1 VSNLWT
7 PETKFILHGQ
17 FKNTTEEAKN
27 WRPLAV
33 ASTMKDYLRRKELNR
48 KVAVETIHCN
58 TKDGLDVLVLPGKVR
73 YTTVVPES
81 VPDLIHRHVDGLGN
95 VDSSESKLIER
106 EE

>member
-1 VSNLWT
+1 MSNLWT

-48 KVAVETIHCN
+48 KVAVETIHC
-58 TKDGLDVLVLPGKVR
+58 TSKDGLDVLVLPGKVR
-73 YTTVVPES
+73 YTTVVPEK
-81 VPDLIHRHVDGLGN
+81 VPVLMQRHVDGL
-95 VDSSESKLIER
+95 DKDDPSESKLLER
-106 EE
+106 EG